1 MINSIPES
9 WTYSSDLEML
19 LLFYQATDE
28 LLSEITP
35 DTYALPLHN
44 SVTIVDEI
52 NEVYQYLKE
61 CNCLD
66 KYYANYIPP
75 IIDELFSKI
84 EEDFLL
90 KKILDK
96 RLNSILTG
104 FREAKENHILIER
117 WVDAFKQACTNEEYR
132 KAYQEEIIKLVNKTM
147 EKDKLLYSIKNYYV
161 SLIKVGYSREYIYT
175 TSKKFFNNRAV
186 KITRKNQINEFL
198 EKFDCNSREFK
209 FLVLMDM
216 DNIDYLNSINSKF
229 SFGHHIQKI
238 DVEAERENLCKDIAV
253 SELVNEYDKKIRSS
267 SAYQKIAIVKIIDKE
282 LDPYKSAMKFC
293 EYISFLQTFKR
304 YFIHHNYVKQVYSF
318 LLQRIDGTY
327 VKLEIPKK
335 LKKRPYIEQSLI
347 DSRIENILTAKSL
360 GRDALLSLAKAL
372 EMHAEAFDSKNTVT
386 LFRSLWTALETL
398 FLNPN
403 SSSTSESAM
412 SGVLAIIQKTY
423 ILKILRGIYSQL
435 KCAIETTALKDMKIT
450 SFSDFVEY
458 FASYSNDSTEMKR
471 IYNCLSENPLLRS
484 RLFKLRKSLDDGKH
498 IAILIDNHNKQIEW
512 QLKRLYRI
520 RNIATHLGIEMNG
533 AEISLNHL
541 HNYFDYV
548 VNYMLCKSEN
558 GDYVFSVPSLAFES
572 KNDTR
577 IHRELLK
584 DNKPLSKDNYKYY
597 LFGPDVKII
606 NYKFE
611 H

>member
-1 MINSIPES
+1 MINCIPES
-9 WTYSSDLEML
+9 WIYSEDLEML
-19 LLFYQATDE
+19 FLFYQATDE

-44 SVTIVDEI
+44 AITIVDEI
-52 NEVYQYLKE
+52 NETYQYLKK
-61 CNCLD
+61 CNCIN
-66 KYYANYIPP
+66 KYFINYIPP
-75 IIDELFSKI
+75 IIDELFSKV
-84 EEDFLL
+84 EEDYLL
-90 KKILDK
+90 KRILDK
-96 RLNSILTG
+96 RLDSILTG
-104 FREAKENHILIER
+104 FREAKENHIFIER
-117 WVDAFKQACTNEEYR
+117 WVNAFKQACTHEEYR
-132 KAYQEEIIKLVNKTM
+132 IAYQEEIIKLINETT
-147 EKDKLLYSIKNYYV
+147 EKDKLLYCTQNYYV
-161 SLIKVGYSREYIYT
+161 SLMEAGYSREYIYT
-175 TSKKFFNNRAV
+175 TSKKYFNNRSI

-198 EKFDCNSREFK
+198 KKFDCKPREFK

-238 DVEAERENLCKDIAV
+238 DVEVERKTLCEDIAV
-253 SELVNEYDKKIRSS
+253 SELVNEYDKKIRGSNS
-267 SAYQKIAIVKIIDKE
+267 YQKIAIVKITDNEI
-282 LDPYKSAMKFC
+282 DPYKSAMRFC

-304 YFIHHNYVKQVYSF
+304 YFKHHNYVKQVYSF
-318 LLQRIDGTY
+318 LLQRADGTY
-327 VKLEIPKK
+327 VKLEIPSK
-335 LKKRPYIEQSLI
+335 LKKRPYIDQPLI

-360 GRDALLSLAKAL
+360 GREALLSLATAL

-403 SSSTSESAM
+403 SSSTSEGAM
-412 SGVLAIIQKTY
+412 SGVIAIIQKTY
-423 ILKILRGIYSQL
+423 ILKILRGVYSQL
-435 KCAIETTALKDMKIT
+435 TKAIETTVLRGMNIKD
-450 SFSDFVEY
+450 FSDFVEY
-458 FASYSNDSTEMKR
+458 FSSYSKDSDEMKK

-484 RLFKLRKSLDDGKH
+484 RLYKLRKSLNDGKH
-498 IAILIDNHNKQIEW
+498 IGTLIDNHNKRIEW

-520 RNIATHLGIEMNG
+520 RNIATHLGIEMTG
-533 AEISLNHL
+533 SETSLNHL

-558 GDYVFSVPSLAFES
+558 GDYVISVPSLVFES

-584 DNKPLSKDNYKYY
+584 DNQELSKCNYKHY
-597 LFGPDVKII
+597 LFGPDTKII